1 MTKGHE
7 ATLPGTTN
15 AHYLDCGT
23 RFTGVY
29 TCDPVLHFNYMWF
42 IALQFRKVQ
51 IKLSKM
57 DYIEEAMVM
66 GLTLLFLYI

>member
-42 IALQFRKVQ
+42 IALQFRKV
-51 IKLSKM
+51 
-57 DYIEEAMVM
+57 
-66 GLTLLFLYI
+66 